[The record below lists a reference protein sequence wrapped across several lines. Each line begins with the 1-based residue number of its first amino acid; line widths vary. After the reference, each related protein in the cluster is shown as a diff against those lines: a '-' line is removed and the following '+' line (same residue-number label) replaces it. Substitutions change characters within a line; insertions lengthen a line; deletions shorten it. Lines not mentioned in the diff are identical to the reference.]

1 MGMGKGYI
9 FIMHLSVPDKRRR
22 GTCTFL
28 RNTYCARLEESTC
41 PLSAPRTGLPLL
53 RACISTLN
61 LQHVGDEMC
70 SMQYNAKVCMDDVF
84 ETACHSISNVS
95 LEILD
100 AVIHS
105 TLTMFDISEM
115 VCSIICSSYGGGDV

>member
-1 MGMGKGYI
+1 
-9 FIMHLSVPDKRRR
+9 
-22 GTCTFL
+22 
-28 RNTYCARLEESTC
+28 
-41 PLSAPRTGLPLL
+41 
-53 RACISTLN
+53 
-61 LQHVGDEMC
+61 MC

-105 TLTMFDISEM
+105 NLTMFDVSEM
-115 VCSIICSSYGGGDV
+115 VCSVLFGSFVEAVRRTVCF

>member
-1 MGMGKGYI
+1 
-9 FIMHLSVPDKRRR
+9 
-22 GTCTFL
+22 
-28 RNTYCARLEESTC
+28 
-41 PLSAPRTGLPLL
+41 
-53 RACISTLN
+53 
-61 LQHVGDEMC
+61 MC

-115 VCSIICSSYGGGDV
+115 VCSVICSSYLCGDAYGLLLIFSQKCWMFVSVMKTIATTLELCAGITTVAIPKLM